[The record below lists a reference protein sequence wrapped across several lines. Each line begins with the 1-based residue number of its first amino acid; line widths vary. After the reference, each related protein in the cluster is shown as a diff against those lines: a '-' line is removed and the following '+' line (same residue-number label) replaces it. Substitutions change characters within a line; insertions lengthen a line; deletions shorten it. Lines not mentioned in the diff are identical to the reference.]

1 MKKLFIL
8 LACAATMVACSKDEA
23 LEVNKGQKIAFGN
36 PFVSKVTKAD
46 VPTYGVN
53 KNLTEFKVWGTVTG
67 VQDADRI
74 EPIYAGTT
82 VRGTVGGGNWTA
94 EGETQYWAEG
104 AAYNFAAI
112 ADGTAATVVDGLPAT
127 ISYTRASQDDLLYA
141 EAEVASA
148 SATQDPVNFQF
159 SHLLSKV
166 KFTVTTDIAA
176 EGYYHDVSCIQ
187 VDNFKTGTY
196 TVATGTWDTGTDDAN
211 KDDVDF
217 GIITVD
223 EDTPSVSNDAVLLI
237 PNADDFIVSF
247 IVEFRKGSTV
257 IWSQSYSKT
266 ISQDLVKG
274 HGYNFTI
281 GLSAGNQIKFTVDDD
296 PTAWI
301 ENDPATT
308 PVHP

>member
-23 LEVNKGQKIAFGN
+23 LEVNKGQKIGFGN

-46 VPTYGVN
+46 VPTYGVS
-53 KNLTEFKVWGTVTG
+53 KDLEEFKVWGTVTG

-94 EGETQYWAEG
+94 EGEPQYWAEG

-112 ADGTAATVVDGLPAT
+112 ADGTAATLVDGLPAT

-166 KFTVTTDIAA
+166 KFTVTTDIDA
-176 EGYYHDVSCIQ
+176 EGYHHDVSCIT

-196 TVATGTWDTGTDDAN
+196 TVATGTWDTGTADAN

-247 IVEFRKGSTV
+247 TVKFKKGETV
-257 IWSQSYSKT
+257 IWEQDYDET

-281 GLSAGNQIKFTVDDD
+281 GLSAGNQIQFTVNTD

-308 PVHP
+308 PII